1 MKRRCRRSPRWCCDA
16 PSRARG
22 LSDATGPTW
31 KRAARPRASA
41 ATHPGHSGRRWP
53 QRPRYSSARQ
63 ARANVSRAV
72 RTRLST
78 RRRRGV
84 SGAESLLRRAVCFLH
99 FLSFPNDSL
108 RTQPTARLTRTQHA
122 RRPRRSARGQCVIR
136 HASGLNVRRIRVC
149 GRDLPNTWRHTQPP
163 VWTAES
169 LLVFSRLPSRQ
180 KDDPYDSARSVLNTS
195 ESIPAHPG
203 RAFTTPIQRPLPPRD
218 GSLEAAPERI

>member
-1 MKRRCRRSPRWCCDA
+1 MPRGRPESA
-16 PSRARG
+16 RHGLARARQPIRAIRADDG
-22 LSDATGPTW
+22 LNALDIHLLDE
-31 KRAARPRASA
+31 RAQTFHARFEPVCLRDGGVECPAPNRSCVV
-41 ATHPGHSGRRWP
+41 PFV
-53 QRPRYSSARQ
+53 SSIS
-63 ARANVSRAV
+63 SR
-72 RTRLST
+72 S
-78 RRRRGV
+78 
-84 SGAESLLRRAVCFLH
+84 
-99 FLSFPNDSL
+99 PNDSL

-203 RAFTTPIQRPLPPRD
+203 RAFTTPIERPLPPRD